1 MKKEKWNK
9 IIISKDVANI
19 FLLISHNYKNRIDYL
34 KRENKIS
41 FNKLEQLE
49 KNIKIINKGIEQI
62 SLQINQNGGRYK

>member
-49 KNIKIINKGIEQI
+49 KKYKNNK
-62 SLQINQNGGRYK
+62 